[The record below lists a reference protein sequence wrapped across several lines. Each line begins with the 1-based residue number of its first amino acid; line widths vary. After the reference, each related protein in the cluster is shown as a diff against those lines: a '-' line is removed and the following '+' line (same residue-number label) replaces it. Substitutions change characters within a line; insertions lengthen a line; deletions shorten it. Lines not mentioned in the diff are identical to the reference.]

1 MLERGLHQG
10 TGLLQNRPWA
20 RTRVAAVAT
29 APDAAS
35 LDTLWRLCAL
45 LQSEGTSVVV
55 LDASVP
61 EHEANPGLE
70 QLLTSTSL
78 CTLPSAPIRL
88 DDGAPGSLA
97 VLPAARGLQQL
108 STQAQPGTLCSLYQ
122 TCDTTGTPLARLLPM
137 LRAIARPIQAA
148 VLTPDP
154 KQPRLN
160 STLWSSGICPQVG
173 TILRVTATNPRQK
186 NSVWTVPICGNLWV
200 IRRSRRCCILLS

>member
-78 CTLPSAPIRL
+78 CTLPSAPTRL

-97 VLPAARGLQQL
+97 VLPAARGLQHGRPL
-108 STQAQPGTLCSLYQ
+108 FPRRGARQAGPHDG
-122 TCDTTGTPLARLLPM
+122 DG
-137 LRAIARPIQAA
+137 
-148 VLTPDP
+148 
-154 KQPRLN
+154 
-160 STLWSSGICPQVG
+160 
-173 TILRVTATNPRQK
+173 LRVQRGGRGGRAHY
-186 NSVWTVPICGNLWV
+186 
-200 IRRSRRCCILLS
+200 

>member
-78 CTLPSAPIRL
+78 CTLPSAPTRL

-108 STQAQPGTLCSLYQ
+108 CT
-122 TCDTTGTPLARLLPM
+122 
-137 LRAIARPIQAA
+137 
-148 VLTPDP
+148 
-154 KQPRLN
+154 
-160 STLWSSGICPQVG
+160 
-173 TILRVTATNPRQK
+173 
-186 NSVWTVPICGNLWV
+186 
-200 IRRSRRCCILLS
+200 